1 MNKGYT
7 DNEILV
13 KTLATL
19 DSYVK
24 SLWGDPF
31 NVSKCMKAT
40 LGQAKRYWREGK
52 GYTLS
57 TSLTPDDVME
67 MAEMLERLEPQIKE
81 SVVKLW
87 EKIQAAEIEKKK
99 RETIKA
105 MKQVTFRELLKVEME
120 KWGVKY
126 SPIWQGYRVKVG
138 LRLNNNYIMSFIV
151 KYREFENGEYIRVIG
166 KMQLLAQELEKTGAE
181 VTVLSPRTKT
191 DFLI

>member
-13 KTLATL
+13 KTVATL

-105 MKQVTFRELLKVEME
+105 MKQITFRELLKVEME

-138 LRLNNNYIMSFIV
+138 LRLNNNYIMSFICLV
-151 KYREFENGEYIRVIG
+151 LPDSPFEMLNNSPIG
-166 KMQLLAQELEKTGAE
+166 VYLGYFNYFRCY
-181 VTVLSPRTKT
+181 SRTKKRNCNY
-191 DFLI
+191 